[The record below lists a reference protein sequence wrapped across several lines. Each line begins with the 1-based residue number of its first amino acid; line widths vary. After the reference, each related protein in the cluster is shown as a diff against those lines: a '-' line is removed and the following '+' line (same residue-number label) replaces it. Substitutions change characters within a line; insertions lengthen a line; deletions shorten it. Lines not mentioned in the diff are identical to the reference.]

1 MLGYSLR
8 IRNPDKVIVQI
19 SHCLR
24 AKQAAEKLTPAA
36 DFRCFVTGHDFSRAD
51 KVNQING
58 GLQPLQKLLSAFR
71 QSKAFFRS
79 L

>member
-1 MLGYSLR
+1 VRQR
-8 IRNPDKVIVQI
+8 ISAATSQASRRNAQ
-19 SHCLR
+19 S
-24 AKQAAEKLTPAA
+24 AAG
-36 DFRCFVTGHDFSRAD
+36 FVTGHDFSRAD

-71 QSKAFFRS
+71 LSKSFFRS